1 MRRLA
6 IALVVTFVAGGLGV
20 ARATPVTL
28 GAVNVFTADH
38 PASIWVHVPAP
49 AAVDPWSDDVVIS
62 GAGRF
67 AGMAMADDR
76 GSNGV
81 MLIAID
87 NYYCTAPGCTGPTP
101 TWTAGGVLIG
111 PSNVGR
117 GARGH
122 ARQVGAVSYA
132 RRSGR
137 GRSSVV

>member
-1 MRRLA
+1 MRKLA
-6 IALVVTFVAGGLGV
+6 IVLVVAFVAGGLGV

-87 NYYCTAPGCTGPTP
+87 NYYCTAPGCTGPYASNRIGLLADPAVEGWATILP
-101 TWTAGGVLIG
+101 AGD
-111 PSNVGR
+111 
-117 GARGH
+117 
-122 ARQVGAVSYA
+122 Y
-132 RRSGR
+132 
-137 GRSSVV
+137 